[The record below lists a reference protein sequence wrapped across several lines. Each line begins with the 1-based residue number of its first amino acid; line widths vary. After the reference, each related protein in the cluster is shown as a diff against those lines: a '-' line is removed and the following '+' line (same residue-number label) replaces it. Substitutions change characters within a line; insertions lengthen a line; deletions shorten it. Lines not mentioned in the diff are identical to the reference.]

1 MVKDLLKLGEKAAA
15 IHGNKSQNARQKA
28 LTDFKS
34 GALRILV
41 ATDIAARG
49 IDVDQLSHVFNY
61 ELPNIAETYV
71 HRIGRTGRAGASGIA
86 ISFCDGEEKAYLK
99 DIQKLIA
106 QSIPEVKEHPWVLT
120 FAEEKASKQNSGSVK
135 GGGSF
140 KDRRNGNN
148 SGERRSFR
156 GGDPRRYSTAPA
168 GRSRRE
174 S

>member
-1 MVKDLLKLGEKAAA
+1 M
-15 IHGNKSQNARQKA
+15 
-28 LTDFKS
+28 
-34 GALRILV
+34 
-41 ATDIAARG
+41 
-49 IDVDQLSHVFNY
+49 
-61 ELPNIAETYV
+61 

-135 GGGSF
+135 GGGGGF
-140 KDRRNGNN
+140 RDRRNGNN

-156 GGDPRRYSTAPA
+156 GGDPRRHSTAPA

>member
-1 MVKDLLKLGEKAAA
+1 
-15 IHGNKSQNARQKA
+15 
-28 LTDFKS
+28 
-34 GALRILV
+34 
-41 ATDIAARG
+41 
-49 IDVDQLSHVFNY
+49 VDQLSHVFNY

-135 GGGSF
+135 GGGGGF
-140 KDRRNGNN
+140 RDRRNGNN